1 MSLLHIKSLQV
12 ASFIG
17 VHAWEKQIPQSLW
30 VDLEISYDLRK
41 AAASD
46 RIEDALDYSH
56 LAEHIHTFAANQR
69 AGLMERWVSLLADS
83 LAERF
88 QLTKFTLTVH
98 KPQAIGRA
106 SDVAI
111 TVTRPD
117 ID

>member
-1 MSLLHIKSLQV
+1 MSLLQIKSLQV

-30 VDLEISYDLRK
+30 IDLEISYDLQK

-46 RIEDALDYSH
+46 QIDDALDYTH
-56 LAEHIHTFAANQR
+56 LADHIHAFAANQR
-69 AGLMERWVSLLADS
+69 CGLIERWVSLLADS

-88 QLTKFTLTVH
+88 NLTHFELTVH

-111 TVTRPD
+111 TVTRPKTD
-117 ID
+117 